1 MRYLIVLF
9 GLVAAG
15 PAHANFYDGQR
26 FLDRCGSKKS
36 DFCVGYIAG
45 AMDGTARR
53 ICPHPSTTP
62 ETALDAI
69 LTYLRQQPYMRVLP
83 MPEILPFVFPGD
95 CNG

>member
-69 LTYLRQQPYMRVLP
+69 LTLVSEL
-83 MPEILPFVFPGD
+83 VV
-95 CNG
+95 

>member
-1 MRYLIVLF
+1 
-9 GLVAAG
+9 
-15 PAHANFYDGQR
+15 
-26 FLDRCGSKKS
+26 
-36 DFCVGYIAG
+36 
-45 AMDGTARR
+45 MDGTARR